1 MKQALLITLTA
12 LMLGGCATEEF
23 STGMTATS
31 HYMASGHVGTAK
43 AWVYAQR
50 TIFEGRAG
58 QEYLFSTTAGEPIKA
73 EKIGDYLQSPFTGTR
88 LYCARRRPYYAVRP
102 CSRHLDIY
110 TNWRNV

>member
-23 STGMTATS
+23 STGMTATP

-58 QEYLFSTTAGEPIKA
+58 QELTLPLESVSHNRAHELACLG
-73 EKIGDYLQSPFTGTR
+73 
-88 LYCARRRPYYAVRP
+88 
-102 CSRHLDIY
+102 
-110 TNWRNV
+110 

>member
-43 AWVYAQR
+43 RGYMRNAQYL
-50 TIFEGRAG
+50 RAG
-58 QEYLFSTTAGEPIKA
+58 RG
-73 EKIGDYLQSPFTGTR
+73 R
-88 LYCARRRPYYAVRP
+88 N
-102 CSRHLDIY
+102 IY
-110 TNWRNV
+110 SAQLPANPSKPKK

>member
-23 STGMTATS
+23 STGMTATP

-58 QEYLFSTTAGEPIKA
+58 QEYLFSTTAGEPIK
-73 EKIGDYLQSPFTGTR
+73 EIGRASCR
-88 LYCARRRPYYAVRP
+88 ERV
-102 CSRHLDIY
+102 
-110 TNWRNV
+110 

>member
-1 MKQALLITLTA
+1 MKQALQITLAA

-23 STGMTATS
+23 STGMTATP

-58 QEYLFSTTAGEPIKA
+58 QELTLPLESVSHNRAHELACLG
-73 EKIGDYLQSPFTGTR
+73 
-88 LYCARRRPYYAVRP
+88 
-102 CSRHLDIY
+102 
-110 TNWRNV
+110 